1 MAHLE
6 EHAPLPGHQ
15 PHVPGLHTCGPAARK
30 LRGARRAVA
39 GGVPEEAALQVHLAL
54 HVLAL
59 GAHLDGALQLALK
72 LGAGGPRK
80 GLLEDDHVVND
91 ALCEHERLRR
101 LCRDCG
107 GAAICQHGR
116 RRNHCR
122 DCGGASICEHGR
134 RRQLCRECGG
144 ASICEH
150 GRQRTLCRECGGS
163 SVCEHGRRRNHC
175 RDCGGASICE
185 HGRLRAHCRDCG
197 NFACEIQGC
206 PWQDLPFSGAQSLL
220 RHMRAKHGD
229 NPRSVT
235 KSKELEVHQA
245 LRDAQITFEYQHH
258 LPFRGCGLE
267 SETAHAYADF
277 ALPTS
282 WGYVLLEVDEE
293 QHNAYDPSCD
303 ARRDFDMAASV
314 ALGSGHKLLV
324 LRYNPDAFKIAG
336 VTRRT
341 TKKERHAQL
350 IRLLGELLAFRP
362 PLSLLRP
369 GRGEQRAALRGRA
382 LVRARARRV
391 PLRLVQI

>member
-1 MAHLE
+1 M
-6 EHAPLPGHQ
+6 
-15 PHVPGLHTCGPAARK
+15 VSAA
-30 LRGARRAVA
+30 A
-39 GGVPEEAALQVHLAL
+39 GGLAPVGFKQFTATQLPLFWRSFALPLAGTCEKTLRVFCDGTACEEVPARAATVPVPLVS
-54 HVLAL
+54 V
-59 GAHLDGALQLALK
+59 
-72 LGAGGPRK
+72 
-80 GLLEDDHVVND
+80 
-91 ALCEHERLRR
+91 CERERLRR

-206 PWQDLPFSGAQSLL
+206 PRQDLPFSGAQSLL

-258 LPFRGCGLE
+258 RPFRGCGLE

-277 ALPTS
+277 ALPTL

-314 ALGSGHKLLV
+314 ALGSRHKLL
-324 LRYNPDAFKIAG
+324 RGGPPRRSA
-336 VTRRT
+336 TR
-341 TKKERHAQL
+341 
-350 IRLLGELLAFRP
+350 
-362 PLSLLRP
+362 S
-369 GRGEQRAALRGRA
+369 
-382 LVRARARRV
+382 
-391 PLRLVQI
+391 